1 MTQIWVHIAG
11 KQMIG
16 YVPEHWKSQY
26 YSDSDSNALQST
38 ETDVAS
44 YEIE

>member
-1 MTQIWVHIAG
+1 MTQIWEHIAG
-11 KQMIG
+11 KQMMG

-26 YSDSDSNALQST
+26 YFNGLQSS